1 VYFSNDLKMLSKT
14 KKIKNIFILNKGFQY
29 STLANDFNK
38 NQ

>member
-1 VYFSNDLKMLSKT
+1 MILKGSAKQ
-14 KKIKNIFILNKGFQY
+14 KKIKNHFILNKGFQY